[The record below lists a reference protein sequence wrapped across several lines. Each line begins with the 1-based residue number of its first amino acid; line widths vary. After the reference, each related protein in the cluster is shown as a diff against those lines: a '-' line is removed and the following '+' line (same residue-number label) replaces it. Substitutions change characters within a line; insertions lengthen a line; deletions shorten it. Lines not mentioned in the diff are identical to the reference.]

1 MLLLH
6 TRGAGQAKAAAERG
20 KCCPKLRLAK
30 APLQREQGCSAHD
43 PALGPCLSQEPW
55 PCPRLGMLISLLLRV
70 FCGLRVGFKIIFTFF
85 YFFKNQAKF
94 CTRAVVLITSAGTWA
109 SDALATP
116 GQSAARRVHQDH
128 SDISGEA
135 MHALGKTPFGLRFRL
150 GVQKPGAGHTWV
162 FCCLNCVSEWPSRNR
177 GQNVK
182 SRPKPTI
189 SRPYEQRSKVRPLGV
204 WDCGGLCDPVSPAE
218 LGHLWG
224 QIL

>member
-20 KCCPKLRLAK
+20 KYCPKLRLAK

-94 CTRAVVLITSAGTWA
+94 CTRAVAG
-109 SDALATP
+109 SEK
-116 GQSAARRVHQDH
+116 QARV
-128 SDISGEA
+128 
-135 MHALGKTPFGLRFRL
+135 
-150 GVQKPGAGHTWV
+150 
-162 FCCLNCVSEWPSRNR
+162 
-177 GQNVK
+177 
-182 SRPKPTI
+182 
-189 SRPYEQRSKVRPLGV
+189 
-204 WDCGGLCDPVSPAE
+204 
-218 LGHLWG
+218 
-224 QIL
+224 